1 MTLHDDNIIAAK
13 LCVFTSWRGIIS
25 PQQERSTTRIEKLRS
40 LEKELLARHP
50 GGRGLEGRRS
60 GVGEKRDGV
69 RKKRSIDHD

>member
-1 MTLHDDNIIAAK
+1 MTLHDDNIIAAR

-50 GGRGLEGRRS
+50 GGRGLEGRRTLVS
-60 GVGEKRDGV
+60 VRRGTAFAKREA
-69 RKKRSIDHD
+69 